1 MRRTLVVGAA
11 ITAIAVLALP
21 AVRRTV
27 ATRTA
32 GLVDLARERLAAF
45 RSDYAQ
51 REAQLRADLL
61 PTAGAS
67 ADAARHRSRDH
78 ATEPPDDWQL

>member
-1 MRRTLVVGAA
+1 MRRTLVAGAA
-11 ITAIAVLALP
+11 FTAVAVLALP

-45 RSDYAQ
+45 RTDYAE

-61 PTAGAS
+61 PTAS
-67 ADAARHRSRDH
+67 ATADTARRRSRDA
-78 ATEPPDDWQL
+78 ATG